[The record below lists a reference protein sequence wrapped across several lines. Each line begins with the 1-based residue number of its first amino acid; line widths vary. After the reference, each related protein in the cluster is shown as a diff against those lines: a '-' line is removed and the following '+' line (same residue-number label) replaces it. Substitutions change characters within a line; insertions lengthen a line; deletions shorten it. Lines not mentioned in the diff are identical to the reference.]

1 MTHVN
6 YGLCPV
12 GRTVRASR
20 PAGGGGCL
28 APHPAGQCLST
39 PGCLSTP
46 FRLSV
51 HAFSAFSLTAGGQGH
66 SELLSAC
73 LPQPLPP
80 VLVHPQIR
88 NKERERASGD
98 PRKRLSSRQG
108 TPAVAQEVISA
119 STRSLRPSSCQ
130 FWLLIHALNWPSWLD
145 N

>member
-1 MTHVN
+1 MVMTHVN
-6 YGLCPV
+6 YGLCP
-12 GRTVRASR
+12 GGPHSEGITPRRR
-20 PAGGGGCL
+20 RELPGPAPRGAL
-28 APHPAGQCLST
+28 PEYA
-39 PGCLSTP
+39 
-46 FRLSV
+46 RLSV
-51 HAFSAFSLTAGGQGH
+51 HASSVFSLTAGGQGH

-98 PRKRLSSRQG
+98 PRKGLSSRQG

-130 FWLLIHALNWPSWLD
+130 FRLLIHALNWPSWLD